1 MSDRWKLPA
10 AGQRGPHLLACLAR
24 FAGGSDL
31 GCCGETAETS
41 PAPRL
46 LSPAALPRGHQQHC
60 QGKLRVYQEQLHSSG
75 GDSQGWP
82 GGLLLSP
89 AGEEEGFEKQ

>member
-10 AGQRGPHLLACLAR
+10 AGQRPP
-24 FAGGSDL
+24 FASLSSEVYWGSDL

-75 GDSQGWP
+75 GDSP
-82 GGLLLSP
+82 GGPLLNP